1 MVARMDRIFLALAGL
16 SGAIAVGTGAFG
28 AHGLKARLPPDLL
41 AIWHTGASYHLSH
54 ALALVGA
61 AWAAQRFPGAA
72 STAAGWLFV
81 AGTVIF
87 SGSLYALALTGVR
100 ALGAVTPFGGVAF
113 IAGWLALAWAAL
125 RG

>member
-28 AHGLKARLPPDLL
+28 AHGLKARIPPDLL

-54 ALALVGA
+54 ALAL
-61 AWAAQRFPGAA
+61 
-72 STAAGWLFV
+72 
-81 AGTVIF
+81 
-87 SGSLYALALTGVR
+87 
-100 ALGAVTPFGGVAF
+100 
-113 IAGWLALAWAAL
+113 AWAAL